1 MPGAA
6 PVHSRSAVATSM
18 AAPPDSTAVKAG
30 RVAATCTAVSRARS
44 SGSMSRSQ
52 WRPQRRPG
60 PRTALASARAGT
72 EVVAQPGVD
81 RLVPEQA
88 VGRLQHPV
96 VLGREVQELRLDA
109 LALQRGERGDALF
122 HRNAVVVL
130 AVHDEHRHAPL
141 RDVVDWVEPL
151 VTLGILVRRAAVL
164 P

>member
-6 PVHSRSAVATSM
+6 PTRSMIAMTTSS
-18 AAPPDSTAVKAG
+18 AAPPSRTAVNAG

-60 PRTALASARAGT
+60 PRPVLASAGAGT
-72 EVVAQPGVD
+72 DVFVQPGVD

-96 VLGREVQELRLDA
+96 VLVREVQELRLDA
-109 LALQRGERGDALF
+109 LALQRGECGD
-122 HRNAVVVL
+122 
-130 AVHDEHRHAPL
+130 
-141 RDVVDWVEPL
+141 
-151 VTLGILVRRAAVL
+151 
-164 P
+164 